1 MDIQL
6 NTDDKISVN
15 EELRDMFTGMIS
27 EELKRFGDQVTRL
40 EVHLS
45 DEDGRK
51 TGVNDKRCLIEARLE
66 GIQPIAVTERADT
79 IEQAVSG
86 AIDKLKA
93 ALETRIGRLRN
104 H

>member
-6 NTDDKISVN
+6 NTDDKISGN
-15 EELRDMFTGMIS
+15 QDLRDMFTGMIS

-51 TGVNDKRCLIEARLE
+51 TGVNDKRCLIEARIE

-104 H
+104 Y